1 MPSEP
6 ESELLS
12 HAVILA
18 GGLGT
23 RLAPITESL
32 PKPLV
37 PVKGRPFLG
46 YQLELLSRHGIGEI
60 LLLTGYKGEM
70 IESTFGAGEAFGLRL
85 RYSREPAPVGTGG
98 ALALA
103 AGMLAAEF
111 FLVYGDSY
119 MDLDYQA
126 AAKQFR
132 AARGPG
138 ASGLMVVA
146 EAEAYGEVGNVR
158 LERTG
163 KRVASYQKGAGG
175 EHSHLDAGVLILTRE
190 VVDFLPKGQPAML
203 EEFVYPRLAREG
215 RLLAF
220 PAPAKFYDIGT
231 PERLAVFE
239 RSIT

>member
-1 MPSEP
+1 MPSAP
-6 ESELLS
+6 ESELLRK
-12 HAVILA
+12 AVILA

-23 RLAPITESL
+23 RLAPITETL

-46 YQLELLSRHGIGEI
+46 YQLELLARHGVAEV

-70 IESTFGAGEAFGLRL
+70 IESTFGTGEALGLTL
-85 RYSREPAPVGTGG
+85 KYSRESAPVGTGG
-98 ALALA
+98 ALAQAASLLA
-103 AGMLAAEF
+103 DEF

-126 AAKQFR
+126 AARQFR
-132 AARGPG
+132 SARGPG
-138 ASGLMVVA
+138 AGGLMVVA
-146 EAEAYGEVGNVR
+146 DAQAYGEVGNVR
-158 LERTG
+158 LDRTG
-163 KRVASYQKGAGG
+163 QRVSSYQKGAGG
-175 EHSHLDAGVLILTRE
+175 EHTHLDAGVLILTKE

-203 EEFVYPRLAREG
+203 EEYVYPRLAREG